1 MKKLVA
7 LLLIASMV
15 ATLTACGSSGNNN
28 ASSEKPASQDS
39 AAEETGADEAAPAE
53 EAAAEEEAPAA
64 DGEEFTIGIAFA
76 NENGARWHYD
86 EKFMVET
93 IEAAGGK
100 ALVQWANYDQ
110 TKQENQVDN
119 LITQG
124 VDAMILIAVSSNM
137 SSTVEKIKAEGIPVV
152 CYDNFVLDAP
162 LDAYLDRD
170 NVEAGRIQ
178 MQAAMD
184 AIGGKG
190 KIAIIHGEPTFSV
203 VLGMKEGYDEILAD
217 YPDVEVVLEQY
228 CESYSAEK
236 ALKYAE
242 NALSANNDDIQ
253 AIVCTA
259 DVLSLGILPALESAG
274 LAGKVFLTGMDCEVA
289 AMQAVNKGYI
299 GLDIWTEIDVCATEA
314 AKAAIALVKGE
325 EVAYDEMVDN
335 GEYQVPKK
343 FVPIVGVTK
352 DNIEEWATEIAPE
365 GWITMEE
372 IQSEE

>member
-190 KIAIIHGEPTFSV
+190 KIAIIHGEPTSSV

-289 AMQAVNKGYI
+289 AMQEVNKGYI